1 MTQQTLLYLHLAADV
16 HASVSSI
23 TLQSDLKVCDHS
35 TCLPRY
41 HMTVLL
47 TIFRPNYFPHVLIM
61 PMSGEGDVHA
71 DEQHKDKKKGK

>member
-1 MTQQTLLYLHLAADV
+1 
-16 HASVSSI
+16 
-23 TLQSDLKVCDHS
+23 
-35 TCLPRY
+35 
-41 HMTVLL
+41 MTVLL